1 MATFSVNQVR
11 QLYVVTTEGG
21 LKTQSVSTT
30 DKAGALYPKADN
42 AKKNFYLEYKGV
54 GSIMRSDMMS
64 TANIISA
71 KATDASAMKRALKA
85 YTVTLDK
92 TVNGGIPVA
101 GQDYI
106 LRIAIRQ
113 YVGMSDEDQYFKY
126 GVAHAYANM
135 TASDFYKIMAESLA
149 KNFYREL
156 QPLVDIQLIDHTTG
170 AENNDNDTLVPVLI
184 NGQIQKLAALEGG
197 HEYSGIVIDEVEQD
211 WVLGTKA
218 CVPVYFQVF
227 PQMITVSG
235 DERIW
240 GIVEE
245 TDPVGYVN
253 NGKTIADLEYF
264 CMGERGDQYR
274 NVGWPKVIPTK
285 YLVNPDNEYNVID
298 IHYYWSGANENV
310 QKSEKTIS
318 IAVPKIGATN
328 SVSNKLTNDIIQA
341 INTATGLSI
350 AKLDTS
356 AI

>member
-1 MATFSVNQVR
+1 MVFSTNQVR

-30 DKAGALYPKADN
+30 DKAGALYPKTDN

-170 AENNDNDTLVPVLI
+170 AENDDDDTLVPVLK
-184 NGQIQKLAALEGG
+184 NGQIQKLAAL
-197 HEYSGIVIDEVEQD
+197 
-211 WVLGTKA
+211 
-218 CVPVYFQVF
+218 
-227 PQMITVSG
+227 
-235 DERIW
+235 
-240 GIVEE
+240 
-245 TDPVGYVN
+245 
-253 NGKTIADLEYF
+253 
-264 CMGERGDQYR
+264 
-274 NVGWPKVIPTK
+274 
-285 YLVNPDNEYNVID
+285 
-298 IHYYWSGANENV
+298 
-310 QKSEKTIS
+310 
-318 IAVPKIGATN
+318 
-328 SVSNKLTNDIIQA
+328 
-341 INTATGLSI
+341 
-350 AKLDTS
+350 
-356 AI
+356 